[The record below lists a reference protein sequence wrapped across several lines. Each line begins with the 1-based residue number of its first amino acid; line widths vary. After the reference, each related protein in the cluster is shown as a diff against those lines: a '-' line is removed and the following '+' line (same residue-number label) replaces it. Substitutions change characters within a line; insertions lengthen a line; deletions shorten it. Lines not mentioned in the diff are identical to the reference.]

1 MVKIL
6 EDVKINVKIKLAL
19 LWIALMFFYIYN
31 DVFSFW
37 QPGHIAELVEGQ
49 LEGIRF
55 TQELLFGAAILMA
68 LPSIM
73 IFLSLTL
80 KAKLNR
86 LVNIIVGIFHIIVLV
101 SSLFVGGGI
110 WAYYAL
116 YMIFE
121 AVFIIL
127 IIWYAWKWP
136 LEEIT
141 INEDGG
147 G

>member
-1 MVKIL
+1 MVEIL
-6 EDVKINVKIKLAL
+6 EDIKVNVKVKLAL

-31 DVFSFW
+31 DIFSFW
-37 QPGHIAELVEGQ
+37 QPGHVAELVEGQ
-49 LEGIRF
+49 LEGIQF

-73 IFLSLTL
+73 VLLSLTL

-86 LVNIIVGIFHIIVLV
+86 IVNIIVGIFHIIVLV
-101 SSLFVGGGI
+101 SSSFVGEGI

-136 LEEIT
+136 LQEIT
-141 INEDGG
+141 IKEDRGE
-147 G
+147 